1 MKKKSLL
8 LGLTAVIVISAMA
21 VGGTLAYFTSTA
33 KADNTFTVG
42 SVAIKLFEHDVAK
55 TTDSKWV
62 TKPYRGKETEVN
74 AIIYEGVYPG
84 AVLPKDPTIRN
95 TGNNPAYVRIKVT
108 ISNASAWLASIDSS
122 NSSTESKINKLE
134 KIFGDLNLEDW
145 TRTAAYMVNNTIIY
159 VYNYNSILMPAS
171 ATNPDAK
178 TGELFKSVTIPT
190 AFNNA
195 EMSAIGGERYQFTM
209 DIKAEAIQEEGFN
222 GDSSAA
228 FAELN
233 GQLNPSLPPA

>member
-21 VGGTLAYFTSTA
+21 VGGTLAYFTGTA

-42 SVAIKLFEHDVAK
+42 SVAIKLFEHDVVK
-55 TTDSKWV
+55 TADSTWV
-62 TKPYRGKETEVN
+62 TKPYRDRETEVS

-95 TGNNPAYVRIKVT
+95 TGNNPAYVRMKVT
-108 ISNASAWLASIDSS
+108 ISNASAWK
-122 NSSTESKINKLE
+122 SKIAAGTDLTS
-134 KIFGDLNLEDW
+134 IFGGYVNANWNRAAITED
-145 TRTAAYMVNNTIIY
+145 TANDTITY
-159 VYNYNSILMPAS
+159 VYNYIGIL
-171 ATNPDAK
+171 DAGGT
-178 TGELFKSVTIPT
+178 TGALFTSVTIPT

-195 EMSAIGGERYQFTM
+195 EMSAIGGKKGQFTM
-209 DIKAEAIQEEGFN
+209 DIKAEAIQSEGFN

-228 FAELN
+228 FTALD
-233 GQLNPSLPPA
+233 GQFKPSLPPA

>member
-21 VGGTLAYFTSTA
+21 VGGTLAYFTGTA

-42 SVAIKLFEHDVAK
+42 NVAIKLFEHDVDK
-55 TTDSKWV
+55 TTASTWV
-62 TKPYRGKETEVN
+62 TKPYEGTETEVK
-74 AIIYEGVYPG
+74 AITYKGVYPG
-84 AVLPKDPTIRN
+84 AILPKDPTIRN
-95 TGNNPAYVRIKVT
+95 TGNSPAYVRMKVT
-108 ISNASAWLASIDSS
+108 ISNASAWLASIDPTD
-122 NSSTESKINKLE
+122 SSTESKINKLE
-134 KIFGDLNLEDW
+134 KIFGDLDLANW

-159 VYNYNSILMPAS
+159 VYNYNSILMPAEANPY
-171 ATNPDAK
+171 AT

-195 EMSAIGGERYQFTM
+195 EMSAIGGERNQFTM
-209 DIKAEAIQEEGFN
+209 DIKAEAIQSEDFD
-222 GDSSAA
+222 DSTAA